1 MFLIFLL
8 PFLVVFGCSQ
18 EKASTD
24 PPNTDVVASFNGG
37 VITKDQVNA
46 KFEGL
51 MPCCK
56 DRYRGEEG
64 RRELIKEMVLPVVIS
79 QAIKHKRIDIRE
91 NIREEL
97 GNLQDELN
105 MSFLHIKF
113 HEQILSSNEK
123 YADLKKS
130 YEFQK
135 KRLEGFPLSER
146 YQRLV
151 QLHQKIHPPIAE
163 DVEAVAQDYIQ
174 KMRRESSITKN
185 FDVLKVQVT
194 AEELKD
200 FYSRHKDGL
209 HGDEYQVPERV
220 GIQEINEQGRK
231 LIPHCSN

>member
-24 PPNTDVVASFNGG
+24 PPNPDVVASFNGG

-79 QAIKHKRIDIRE
+79 RTIKQKRIDIRE

-113 HEQILSSNEK
+113 HEQILSSNEE
-123 YADLKKS
+123 YVDLKKS

-146 YQRLV
+146 RRV
-151 QLHQKIHPPIAE
+151 SVIRTVSKTRSAPSE
-163 DVEAVAQDYIQ
+163 DSPSY
-174 KMRRESSITKN
+174 RRRCRSGCAGLYSKN
-185 FDVLKVQVT
+185 
-194 AEELKD
+194 A
-200 FYSRHKDGL
+200 S
-209 HGDEYQVPERV
+209 
-220 GIQEINEQGRK
+220 
-231 LIPHCSN
+231 